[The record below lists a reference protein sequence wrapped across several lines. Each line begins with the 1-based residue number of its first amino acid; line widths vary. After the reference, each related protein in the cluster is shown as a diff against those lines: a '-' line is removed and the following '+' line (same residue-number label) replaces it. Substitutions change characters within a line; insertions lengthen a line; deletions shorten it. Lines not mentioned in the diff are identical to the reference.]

1 MFGNQQNHSG
11 CGFFHI
17 LYFYAS
23 IFLCALQIYLGL
35 KSPGLESLWLKSLWL
50 KSLVLKG
57 PGLKLGVEKSGVEM
71 SFNRSNGPSL
81 IELYFYVSYSSLVVN
96 IYCVCRQVSNG
107 LEAS

>member
-1 MFGNQQNHSG
+1 MGLKSLGLKCH
-11 CGFFHI
+11 
-17 LYFYAS
+17 LS
-23 IFLCALQIYLGL
+23 IRLEDISTTDFSTMNFSTSWFKKSWL
-35 KSPGLESLWLKSLWL
+35 KSPGVKSLG
-50 KSLVLKG
+50 LKG

-71 SFNRSNGPSL
+71 SFNRSNGPNL